1 MPPTRSSLLL
11 NLQQENDPGS
21 WRKFVEIYRPLIVHA
36 ARQTGVCTQDVDDVV
51 QMVLLQLLKSLPG
64 FSYQRERGFFR
75 SWLRRITINKAI
87 DLGRSRQ
94 RLAMRHV
101 EMTRYQDQMKSQS
114 EPDSEFDA
122 EFLQAAMRGIRT
134 EFRTR
139 TWDCFVLKTF
149 GQKSAAEISQELG
162 LSENAVFINT
172 SRVLS
177 RIREFCLL
185 HGEELNHDAHTRLIR

>member
-1 MPPTRSSLLL
+1 MPQTRSSLLL
-11 NLQQENDPGS
+11 HLQQKNDPGS
-21 WRKFVEIYRPLIVHA
+21 WQKFVEIYRPLIVHA
-36 ARQTGVCTQDVDDVV
+36 ARQAGVCAQDLDDVV
-51 QMVLLQLLKSLPG
+51 QMVLLQLLKSMPS

-94 RLAMRHV
+94 RLAACHMEIAR
-101 EMTRYQDQMKSQS
+101 RQS
-114 EPDSEFDA
+114 HQEGQNEPDAKFDA
-122 EFLQAAMRGIRT
+122 EFLQAAMRGVRR

-139 TWDCFVLKTF
+139 TWDCFVQKTF
-149 GQKSAAEISQELG
+149 GQKSAAQISQELG

-185 HGEELNHDAHTRLIR
+185 HGEELNHDAQIQLVR